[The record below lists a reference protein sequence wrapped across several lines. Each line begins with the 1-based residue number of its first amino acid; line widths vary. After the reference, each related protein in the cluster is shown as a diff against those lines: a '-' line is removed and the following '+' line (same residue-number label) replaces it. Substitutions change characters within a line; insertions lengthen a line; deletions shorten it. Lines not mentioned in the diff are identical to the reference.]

1 MWKFF
6 STYKYVEAFSLQE
19 SAEKLKDTGIVHD
32 IVVEVM
38 GGIHEILLWMELFQH
53 FQ

>member
-19 SAEKLKDTGIVHD
+19 SAEKLKDTGNVHD

-38 GGIHEILLWMELFQH
+38 SGIHEILMYVEIFQH
-53 FQ
+53 L